1 MSTAHLSTISVRNKL
16 QYDMKNV
23 KLVYAS
29 SYKLQS
35 QSALAT
41 EYWFDWRVVNIAT
54 KQNID
59 YTIEKDIGDIDS
71 KCDKISDGC
80 QCSTYYRNYWQLY
93 WEMNE
98 KFYKINKN
106 NAQVNVW
113 KIDDR
118 GELEITVLN
127 EGDQIRLDFKLPSG
141 NACFYGEI
149 YEITQSQ
156 LNKTQ
161 NVH

>member
-1 MSTAHLSTISVRNKL
+1 MSTAHLSTISVRNKV

-23 KLVYAS
+23 QLVYAA

-41 EYWFDWRVVNIAT
+41 EYWFDWRVVDIVT

-59 YTIEKDIGDIDS
+59 YTIEKNIGDIDS
-71 KCDKISDGC
+71 KCDKISDGFR
-80 QCSTYYRNYWQLY
+80 CSTYYRSYWQLS
-93 WEMNE
+93 WQMNE

-106 NAQVNVW
+106 SAQFNVW
-113 KIDDR
+113 DIDDR

-141 NACFYGEI
+141 NAYFYGKMYDNPISTE
-149 YEITQSQ
+149 
-156 LNKTQ
+156 
-161 NVH
+161 